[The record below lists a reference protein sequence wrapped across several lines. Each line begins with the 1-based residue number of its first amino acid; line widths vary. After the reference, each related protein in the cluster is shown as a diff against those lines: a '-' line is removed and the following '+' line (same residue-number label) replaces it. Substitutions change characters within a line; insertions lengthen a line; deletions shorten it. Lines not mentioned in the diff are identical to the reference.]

1 MHCMLKTTKAFT
13 LAVHAMSLLAQNH
26 PGKLPIGKIAT
37 LCGVS
42 EAHLAKVVQILARN
56 HIVKGE
62 RGPSGGVSLSTPP
75 EQISLL
81 DIWDAVEGRSEE
93 SGCPFALPFCKHE
106 SCSLGLIFT
115 EHNRQIESLMKSTT
129 LKELGCGSE
138 IDKAQDADPG
148 FPGMIL

>member
-1 MHCMLKTTKAFT
+1 
-13 LAVHAMSLLAQNH
+13 
-26 PGKLPIGKIAT
+26 
-37 LCGVS
+37 
-42 EAHLAKVVQILARN
+42 
-56 HIVKGE
+56 VKGE
-62 RGPSGGVSLSTPP
+62 RGPSGGVSLRTPP

-81 DIWDAVEGRSEE
+81 DIGMLLREDLKEWL
-93 SGCPFALPFCKHE
+93 PFALPFCKHE